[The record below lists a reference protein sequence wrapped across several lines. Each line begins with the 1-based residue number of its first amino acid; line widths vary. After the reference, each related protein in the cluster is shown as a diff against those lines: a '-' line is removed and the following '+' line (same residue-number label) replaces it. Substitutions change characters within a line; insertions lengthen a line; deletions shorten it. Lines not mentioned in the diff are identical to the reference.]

1 MLAVSGDKR
10 LATAREVPT
19 AKDLGRPDMLA
30 EEWYGFF
37 ASSAAT
43 PAIVAEW
50 NRQICAVLADKEIAG
65 TLAQYGLE
73 VEGST
78 PEQATARVK
87 AHLESWRAR
96 MTAFKLK
103 PSN

>member
-1 MLAVSGDKR
+1 VV
-10 LATAREVPT
+10 T
-19 AKDLGRPDMLA
+19 
-30 EEWYGFF
+30 
-37 ASSAAT
+37 
-43 PAIVAEW
+43 EW
-50 NRQICAVLADKEIAG
+50 NRQIGAVLANKEVAA

-87 AHLESWRAR
+87 AHLESWRTR